1 MLVQLIKEKNF
12 NILDSINNIK
22 CDALFISD
30 KTDMLLGDQSSLI
43 NSFKKDNFKTIVL
56 DGYGHTAYDFA
67 PNYKE
72 LIYNFFKGE

>member
-1 MLVQLIKEKNF
+1 MF
-12 NILDSINNIK
+12 NNLMKMFNPRFVVK
-22 CDALFISD
+22 KFISD
-30 KTDMLLGDQSSLI
+30 KTDKLLGDQSSLI
-43 NSFKKDNFKTIVL
+43 NSYKKDNFKTIVL